1 MAAGRHLGCLA
12 ATPGRC
18 NACYMTAARLADPA
32 QLAEL
37 MRACAGGDRAA
48 FAKLYQRTSGK
59 LFGVCLRMLRERG
72 EAEDALQDLYINV
85 WRRAASFDSSRATAM
100 TWLITLARNQCIDR
114 LRRHREAPLDDT
126 AALQILDPD
135 PDPPTRSESSEL
147 RQRLENCLDTLAD
160 QQRRAVRAAF
170 FTGATY
176 YQLANSLGVPLATM
190 KSWIRRSLI
199 RLRACLEQTEANP

>member
-1 MAAGRHLGCLA
+1 
-12 ATPGRC
+12 
-18 NACYMTAARLADPA
+18 MTAAPLADPA
-32 QLAEL
+32 QLVEL
-37 MRACAGGDRAA
+37 LRACADGDQVA

-85 WRRAASFDSSRATAM
+85 WRRAASFDSSLATAM

-114 LRRHREAPLDDT
+114 LRRHREEPLDDT
-126 AALQILDPD
+126 AAQRIIDPGLG
-135 PDPPTRSESSEL
+135 PPASSEAGEE
-147 RQRLENCLDTLAD
+147 RRRLEHCLDMLAD
-160 QQRRAVRAAF
+160 QQRQAVRAAF

-176 YQLANSLGVPLATM
+176 NQLANCLGVPLATM